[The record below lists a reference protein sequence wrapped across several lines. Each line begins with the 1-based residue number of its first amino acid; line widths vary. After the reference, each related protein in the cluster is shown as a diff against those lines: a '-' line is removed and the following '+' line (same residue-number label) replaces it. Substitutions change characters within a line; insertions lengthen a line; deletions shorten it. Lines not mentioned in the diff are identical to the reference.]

1 MSFTRLDLPT
11 PSMTRAPRPA
21 GGWARALVTRR
32 LASLARGRLTVVEQG
47 ARTHYA
53 GSAHGPEAVLH
64 VRDARLWRRVVWGGV
79 LGAGEAYADGD
90 WDSPDLVAVVRLF
103 LANRDALEAIDG
115 GLARPLA
122 GLRRLLA
129 ALPGHGRE
137 QARRD
142 IQAHYDLGND
152 LFAAFLDPTMTY
164 SAAVYGPESDPDDPS
179 SLEAA
184 QVAKLERICRKLEL
198 RPGMRVLEIGC
209 GWGSFAVHAA
219 RHHGAHVVG
228 TTISPAQR
236 AWAEQRV
243 AEAGL
248 GHRVQ
253 ILGQDWRDLDGRFER
268 VVSVEMIEAI
278 GARLLPRFF
287 GALAERMT
295 ADGVGLLQAITIQ
308 DRWYEAALRRV
319 DFIKRHVFPG
329 SFIPSLAAL
338 TGASAPTGL
347 RWLHVEDIGPSYAA
361 TLAAWRSRFDAA
373 WPRLAARGASDRF
386 RRLWRYYL
394 AYCEGGFREGVL
406 GDIQGVLAGSH
417 AAVPSWIQRPE
428 PLP

>member
-1 MSFTRLDLPT
+1 MSSTKIQLP
-11 PSMTRAPRPA
+11 PPPMARAAPPA
-21 GGWARALVTRR
+21 GGWARGLVMRR
-32 LASLARGRLTVVEQG
+32 LTGLARGRLTVLEQG
-47 ARTHYA
+47 TRTHFEGA
-53 GSAHGPEAVLH
+53 QPGPEATLD

-90 WDSPDLVAVVRLF
+90 WDTPDLVQVVRLF
-103 LANRDALEAIDG
+103 LANRDAMDAIDG
-115 GLARPLA
+115 GLARPLSA
-122 GLRRLLA
+122 VRRLLA
-129 ALPGHGRE
+129 ALPGHGRQ

-164 SAAVYGPESDPDDPS
+164 SAAVYGPDLDPEDPA

-184 QVAKLERICRKLEL
+184 QTAKLERICRKLEL

-209 GWGSFAVHAA
+209 GWGSLALHAA
-219 RHHGAHVVG
+219 RHHGAKVVG

-236 AWAEQRV
+236 MWAEQRV

-248 GHRVQ
+248 GQRIQV
-253 ILGQDWRDLDGRFER
+253 LGNDWRDLDGRFER

-287 GALAERMT
+287 AALAERM
-295 ADGVGLLQAITIQ
+295 APDGLGLLQAITIQ
-308 DRWYEAALRRV
+308 DRLYEAALRRV

-338 TGASAPTGL
+338 TQASAPTGL
-347 RWLHVEDIGPSYAA
+347 RWLHVEDIGPGYAA
-361 TLAAWRSRFDAA
+361 TLAAWRTRFEAA

-406 GDIQGVLAGSH
+406 GDIQGVLAGDR
-417 AAVPSWIQRPE
+417 AAVPSWIERPE

>member
-1 MSFTRLDLPT
+1 MSSTKIEMPTRPV
-11 PSMTRAPRPA
+11 APPARPH
-21 GGWARALVTRR
+21 GGWARSLVMRR
-32 LASLARGRLTVVEQG
+32 LASLARGSLTVLEHG
-47 ARTHYA
+47 TRTHFE
-53 GSAHGPEAVLH
+53 GTEPGPLATLE

-90 WDSPDLVAVVRLF
+90 WDSPELVDVVRLF
-103 LANRDALEAIDG
+103 LANRDALDAIDG
-115 GLARPLA
+115 GLARPIGAARRVLA
-122 GLRRLLA
+122 M
-129 ALPGHGRE
+129 LPGHGRQ

-164 SAAVYGPESDPDDPS
+164 SSAVYGPDLDPEDPA

-209 GWGSFAVHAA
+209 GWGSFALHAA
-219 RHHGAHVVG
+219 RHHGVEVVG

-236 AWAEQRV
+236 SWAEQRV

-248 GHRVQ
+248 GRRIQV
-253 ILGQDWRDLDGRFER
+253 LGSDWRDLDGRFER

-278 GARLLPRFF
+278 GARLMPRFF
-287 GALAERMT
+287 EALSERL
-295 ADGVGLLQAITIQ
+295 APDGLCLLQAITIQ
-308 DRWYEAALRRV
+308 DRLYEAARRRV

-329 SFIPSLAAL
+329 SFIPSMAAL
-338 TGASAPTGL
+338 TRASAPTGL

-361 TLAAWRSRFDAA
+361 TLAAWRGRFEAA

-406 GDIQGVLAGSH
+406 GDIQGVLAGDR
-417 AAVPSWIQRPE
+417 AAVPSWIERPE